1 MREGELANER
11 ILINGQVTE
20 TLREHLEPGLRAVF
34 VGLNPSPVSVRAGHY
49 YQGRL
54 GRRFWNRMRK
64 HGIVPWEQVGAE
76 DELAIKLGFGFAD
89 LVRRPTPRGDGLTKC
104 EKVQGAADLLARLRQ
119 LGDRPPIVFVFKEAW
134 RFAAPGLERAGFRAL
149 RFPSPFT
156 ATDLV
161 ASQMRELVVAL
172 ASWSDAGPGRP
183 SMGAEET
190 INPVTPLK
198 ALGRPA
204 SERHA
209 DLSSLAAPPSLG
221 LGHG

>member
-11 ILINGQVTE
+11 ILINGQITE

-54 GRRFWNRMRK
+54 GRRFWNRMRE

-76 DELAIKLGFGFAD
+76 NELAIKLGFGFAD
-89 LVRRPTPRGDGLTKC
+89 LVRRPTPRGDSLTKC
-104 EKVQGAADLLARLRQ
+104 EKVQGADDLLARLQQ
-119 LGDRPPIVFVFKEAW
+119 LGDHPPIVFVFKEAW
-134 RFAAPGLERAGFRAL
+134 RFAATGLERAGFRAL
-149 RFPSPFT
+149 AFPSPFT

-172 ASWSDAGPGRP
+172 TPWIDAGPGRP
-183 SMGAEET
+183 
-190 INPVTPLK
+190 P
-198 ALGRPA
+198 
-204 SERHA
+204 
-209 DLSSLAAPPSLG
+209 
-221 LGHG
+221 